1 MFEQSVTFAQA
12 IEGSWVNLPSEGKLL
27 VDGEKG
33 HLSKPADDNNAG
45 RKNATQPWSSLPP
58 QTNRHHGEAHLHSI
72 YRLLD

>member
-27 VDGEKG
+27 VDGEK
-33 HLSKPADDNNAG
+33 DDNNAG
-45 RKNATQPWSSLPP
+45 RKYATQPWSSLPP
-58 QTNRHHGEAHLHSI
+58 HTNRHHGEAHLHSI